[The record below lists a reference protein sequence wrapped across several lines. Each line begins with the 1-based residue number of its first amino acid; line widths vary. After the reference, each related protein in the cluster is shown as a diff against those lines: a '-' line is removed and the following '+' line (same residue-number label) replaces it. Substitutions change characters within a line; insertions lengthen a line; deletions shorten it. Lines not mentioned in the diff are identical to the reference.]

1 MSYRAVFLEPEEA
14 ALAAVDESLEPYVS
28 LLSRREVEFMA
39 GVAVDATTATSDAFA
54 RIWAAAV
61 CPWKAA
67 EKAGIEKA
75 LGELYSVLGPY
86 PEFAALEWRFVKN
99 RRGFCGGMAY
109 TRNTE
114 VHFDEGICER
124 YTDGIE
130 NDDARARGNRLVGLL
145 AHEQL
150 HVLQRRDPQAA
161 ARFYL
166 ELWGAGS
173 DVRLVRSQSLTS
185 CAWLDENQV
194 TNPDAVVLDY
204 LVHIPASPDDTRPR
218 WFWPRTVMD
227 PAANALEASGG
238 RPPFLG
244 CAVEMAPSTAR
255 GSDEFVPVF
264 HGPNGKPLGAGA
276 HATALRDPEAI
287 PVYTT
292 LDDLWSGPARALFPS
307 GYHQDH
313 PNEVLASSTQQ
324 PHLQFEKL
332 TS

>member
-1 MSYRAVFLEPEEA
+1 MSFRAVFLDPEEA

-39 GVAVDATTATSDAFA
+39 GVSVDATATSVAFA

-75 LGELYSVLGPY
+75 LGELYSVLGSY

-124 YTDGIE
+124 YADGIE
-130 NDDARARGNRLVGLL
+130 NVDARPSGHRLVGLL

-150 HVLQRRDPQAA
+150 HVFQRRNPQAA

-166 ELWGAGS
+166 ELWGTGS
-173 DVRLVRSQSLTS
+173 DVCLVQSQSLTS

-204 LVHIPASPDDTRPR
+204 LVHIPASNDARPR

-227 PAANALEASGG
+227 PTANALEASGG

-244 CAVEMAPSTAR
+244 CAVEMAPLAQ
-255 GSDEFVPVF
+255 GSEEFVPVF
-264 HGPNGKPLGAGA
+264 HGPDGKPLDTAA
-276 HATALRDPEAI
+276 YATALRDPESI
-287 PVYTT
+287 PVHVN

-313 PNEVLASSTQQ
+313 PNEVLVPQ
-324 PHLQFEKL
+324 HNNCML
-332 TS
+332 